1 MRCLTLL
8 MVLILSLVRTTAVA
22 EVAGEDPGEEREPAG
37 WEYGLLVGFGVHTQ
51 GLDGSGT
58 PVAAD
63 PSAQFPGPPPQD
75 LCCEQAVDIDGDP
88 VVDPNTGLPVPVLY
102 DAGRINSST
111 GLPNA
116 PPVPPFVDP
125 DTGQIVYDPET
136 GLPVPCLLYTSDAA
150 DE

>member
-1 MRCLTLL
+1 MACNAWKCTRAT
-8 MVLILSLVRTTAVA
+8 R
-22 EVAGEDPGEEREPAG
+22 PG
-37 WEYGLLVGFGVHTQ
+37 
-51 GLDGSGT
+51 GT

-136 GLPVPCLLYTSDAA
+136 GLPVPTLVDFDNLDAA
-150 DE
+150 TGLPLPILDADGNPQPAPVNSAARPPGRTCAT